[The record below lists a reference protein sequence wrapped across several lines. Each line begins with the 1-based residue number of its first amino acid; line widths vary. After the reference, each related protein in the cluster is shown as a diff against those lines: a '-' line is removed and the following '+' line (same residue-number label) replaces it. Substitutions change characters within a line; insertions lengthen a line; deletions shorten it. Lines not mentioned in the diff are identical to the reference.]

1 MDNKSGI
8 NLEEE
13 KFLFLDDRRE
23 EEEKSYLTERSR
35 ISTLSRTEL
44 CSNRKEISPL
54 ETTGETSVEL
64 ICRVVRRTNER
75 HRERE
80 CEKKK
85 EMNNHTT
92 GFFVLLFSTILT
104 HIYVRVHQKRSG
116 RVDREFLLSVVR

>member
-92 GFFVLLFSTILT
+92 GFFCSSFLYYSDAHLCACASKTEWE
-104 HIYVRVHQKRSG
+104 G
-116 RVDREFLLSVVR
+116 RQRISIVGS